1 MERIQS
7 EQQYRD
13 TINSDGLT
21 VIKFDTTWC
30 PDCKNLDRF
39 IGDVIDQHADKTFY
53 ALDAEEFLP
62 FAEENGVRGIP
73 SLLVFQNGKKI
84 AHLHSK
90 WAKTPAQ
97 ISEYLD
103 TLESKV

>member
-7 EQQYRD
+7 EQQYLD
-13 TINSDGLT
+13 TINSDGFT

-53 ALDAEEFLP
+53 ALDAEKFQP
-62 FAEENGVRGIP
+62 FAEEKWCAR
-73 SLLVFQNGKKI
+73 
-84 AHLHSK
+84 HSK
-90 WAKTPAQ
+90 PARLPERQ
-97 ISEYLD
+97 ENRTSA
-103 TLESKV
+103 

>member
-13 TINSDGLT
+13 TINSDGMT

-39 IGDVIDQHADKTFY
+39 IGDEI
-53 ALDAEEFLP
+53 
-62 FAEENGVRGIP
+62 GR
-73 SLLVFQNGKKI
+73 
-84 AHLHSK
+84 AH
-90 WAKTPAQ
+90 
-97 ISEYLD
+97 
-103 TLESKV
+103 V